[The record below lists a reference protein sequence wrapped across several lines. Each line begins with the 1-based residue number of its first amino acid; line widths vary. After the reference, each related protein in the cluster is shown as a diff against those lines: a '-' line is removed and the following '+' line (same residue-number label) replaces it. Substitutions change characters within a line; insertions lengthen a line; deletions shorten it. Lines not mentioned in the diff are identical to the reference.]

1 MKLNSKDITFYA
13 LLIAVATI
21 IKIVCA
27 PNYALSGV
35 TAIMSVALFAG
46 LNKNHSTAGSFLL
59 PLATLL
65 ITNVILQVL
74 FLLHLFPFRGF
85 YQWQFVEYSLT
96 VVLTGLGLLLRG
108 AKTVGIFVSAI
119 LGPTIFFFVS
129 NYFTWAIMWQQIGY
143 THDTAGLLN
152 CYTQGLPFY
161 RNSLLSTIVLLP
173 VFIMAYQW
181 IMKGKATLSL
191 AK

>member
-1 MKLNSKDITFYA
+1 MKLNSKNITFYA
-13 LLIAVATI
+13 LLIAVAAI

-35 TAIMSVALFAG
+35 TAVMGIALFAG
-46 LNKNHSTAGSFLL
+46 LNKSHGAGASFLL
-59 PLATLL
+59 PLVTLL
-65 ITNVILQVL
+65 VTNTILQVMYL
-74 FLLHLFPFRGF
+74 AHMFPFKGF
-85 YQWQFVEYSLT
+85 YNWQLVEYSLT
-96 VVLTGLGLLLRG
+96 VVLTGLGLLLRR
-108 AKTVGIFVSAI
+108 AKTAGIFISAI
-119 LGPTIFFFVS
+119 LGPTVFFFVS
-129 NYFTWAIMWQQIGY
+129 NYLTWAIMGQQLGY
-143 THDTAGLLN
+143 TNNTAGLLN

-181 IMKGKATLSL
+181 IMNGKAALSL

>member
-1 MKLNSKDITFYA
+1 MKLNSKDFTFYA

-21 IKIVCA
+21 IKIICA

-35 TAIMSVALFAG
+35 TAVMGVALFAG
-46 LNKNHSTAGSFLL
+46 LNKNHGITGSFLL
-59 PLATLL
+59 PLVTLL
-65 ITNVILQVL
+65 VTNTILQIMYMA
-74 FLLHLFPFRGF
+74 HMFPFEGF
-85 YQWQFVEYSLT
+85 YKWQFVEYSLT
-96 VVLTGLGLLLRG
+96 VVLTGIGLLLRR
-108 AKTVGIFVSAI
+108 AKTAGIFISAV

-173 VFIMAYQW
+173 TFIMAYQW